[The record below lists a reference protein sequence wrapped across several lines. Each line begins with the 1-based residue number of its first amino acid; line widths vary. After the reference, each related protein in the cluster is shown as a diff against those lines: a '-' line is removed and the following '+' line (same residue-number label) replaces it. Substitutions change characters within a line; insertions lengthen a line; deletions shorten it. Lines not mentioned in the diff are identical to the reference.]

1 MSIKPKTGGPAF
13 PEIRII
19 DGDNYNAPRRCYYP
33 GQTLRDYFAAKALAG
48 LLAHQYSGMLK
59 PGVIADLAYKLA
71 DAMLEARVSPKD
83 PEKKEGGAA

>member
-1 MSIKPKTGGPAF
+1 MSTKPKTGGPAF

-19 DGDNYNAPRRCYYP
+19 NGDNYNAPRKCYYP

-48 LLAHQYSGMLK
+48 VLANQYSRKLK
-59 PGVIADLAYKLA
+59 PSVIAAFAYKLA

-83 PEKKEGGAA
+83 SEKKEGCAT